1 MLRAVIHAGLHKTAT
16 TSFQKCCSGLHEEL
30 IKQGIY
36 YPPNNST
43 NHNSLINNQSL
54 NWVPAVV
61 EAARSNAGSDG
72 CLLLSA
78 ENLESHF
85 QQDLPERME
94 AALFGSGVKRM
105 DWVLCFRRP
114 FETYSSLYGQLSLS
128 RNNRGA
134 RSILEFG
141 ATGHL
146 IAAKHTLTLQNRAH
160 NQQFHF
166 NYPQLISDL
175 RRRLS
180 GNVLGLNFK
189 DFAQTDPVPG
199 DLLVQGI
206 GRNGKGLSDLNSA
219 LPKHRNSSPSHEQI
233 ERNYLRRFFAFEET
247 EEGSEPVWFAEAVK
261 ARLQQREAQEA
272 SIRRLFKQTFAN
284 WHKAITPRASVEQ
297 MLRP

>member
-16 TSFQKCCSGLHEEL
+16 TSFQKYCCGLHKEL
-30 IKQGIY
+30 IEQGIY
-36 YPPNNST
+36 YPPNDST
-43 NHNSLINNQSL
+43 NHNSLIDNQYL
-54 NWVPAVV
+54 NWVPSVV

-78 ENLESHF
+78 ENLEYHF
-85 QQDLPERME
+85 HQDLPERME
-94 AALFGSGVKRM
+94 SELFSAGVKRV

-128 RNNRGA
+128 RNNKGG

-175 RRRLS
+175 RRRLR
-180 GNVLGLNFK
+180 GNILGINFK

-199 DLLVQGI
+199 DLLIQAI
-206 GRNGKGLSDLNSA
+206 GRNGKGLSELNSA
-219 LPKHRNSSPSHEQI
+219 LPKHRNSSITHEQI
-233 ERNYLRRFFAFEET
+233 ERNYLRRFFAIEGT
-247 EEGSEPVWFAEAVK
+247 EEESEPVWFAEAVK
-261 ARLQQREAQEA
+261 ARLQQRETQEA
-272 SIRRLFKQTFAN
+272 SIRRLFKKTFAN
-284 WHKAITPRASVEQ
+284 WHKAISPRPSVER